1 MLAKGGIAVIKK
13 ILVSYD
19 GGSQAQKALSAAIEI
34 AEKGGAELHL
44 VAAYSVPMIYQGTVG
59 TDVIYP
65 DNAMIIKYLYEHNHA
80 QLEKYVAEAAE
91 RVKSHGIEI
100 TTAILDGSPGRT
112 IIQYAEEHGI
122 DLIAIGS
129 HNRTAVDRFFLGS
142 VSNYVLHH
150 AKALVLIARE

>member
-1 MLAKGGIAVIKK
+1 VIKK

>member
-1 MLAKGGIAVIKK
+1 M
-13 ILVSYD
+13 
-19 GGSQAQKALSAAIEI
+19 EI
-34 AEKGGAELHL
+34 AEKFGAELHL

-80 QLEKYVAEAAE
+80 QLEKFVAEAAE
-91 RVKSHGIEI
+91 KARSLGIQVS
-100 TTAILDGSPGRT
+100 TAILDGSPGRM
-112 IIQYAEEHGI
+112 IIQYADNQGI

-129 HNRTAVDRFFLGS
+129 HNRSAVDRFFLGS

-150 AKALVLIARE
+150 AKALVLIARD

>member
-1 MLAKGGIAVIKK
+1 MIKK